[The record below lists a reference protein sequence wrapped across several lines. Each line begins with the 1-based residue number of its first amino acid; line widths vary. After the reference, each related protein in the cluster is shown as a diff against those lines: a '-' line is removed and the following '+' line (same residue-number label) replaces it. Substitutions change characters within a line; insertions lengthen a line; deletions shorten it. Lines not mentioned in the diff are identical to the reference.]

1 MFCRSATYSLC
12 YPLVGSLRLLQFGTT
27 LFGGGYSGQPY
38 THRCAAAGTL
48 RDGDL
53 VRVRVR
59 VREKEGWGY
68 GKREGLGLA

>member
-1 MFCRSATYSLC
+1 MRTYMYMYSIPY
-12 YPLVGSLRLLQFGTT
+12 YPLVGSLRLLKFGNT

-59 VREKEGWGY
+59 VRVRRVGG
-68 GKREGLGLA
+68 RVSVRA

>member
-1 MFCRSATYSLC
+1 MRTYMYMYSIPY
-12 YPLVGSLRLLQFGTT
+12 YPLVGSLRLLKFGST

-59 VREKEGWGY
+59 VRVMVRRVGG
-68 GKREGLGLA
+68 RVSVRA

>member
-1 MFCRSATYSLC
+1 MGRGSFVGPTTTYSLC
-12 YPLVGSLRLLQFGTT
+12 YPLVGSLRLLKFGTT

-59 VREKEGWGY
+59 VREKEGWG
-68 GKREGLGLA
+68 

>member
-1 MFCRSATYSLC
+1 MYMYSIPY
-12 YPLVGSLRLLQFGTT
+12 YPLVGSLRLLKFGST

-59 VREKEGWGY
+59 VRVRRVGG
-68 GKREGLGLA
+68 RVSVRA